1 VSTPHHCDCL
11 VTDKGSISSDS
22 FLSQCLSIP
31 RSPSLYRKTMHM
43 DFVQQLS
50 RTRHTAELTLG
61 CCLRW
66 IAPIA
71 HGTHSRIMDI
81 LVSAYRWSGLDQG
94 RLRSMLVEGS
104 PLSEGGGD
112 YLDLA
117 FSDLLQIYR
126 RGSFRSSSTLVEA
139 FASLP

>member
-1 VSTPHHCDCL
+1 
-11 VTDKGSISSDS
+11 
-22 FLSQCLSIP
+22 
-31 RSPSLYRKTMHM
+31 MHM

-61 CCLRW
+61 CCLRS
-66 IAPIA
+66 IA
-71 HGTHSRIMDI
+71 HGVHETHSHTTDI

-94 RLRSMLVEGS
+94 RLEGMLVEGF

-117 FSDLLQIYR
+117 FSDPLQIYQ